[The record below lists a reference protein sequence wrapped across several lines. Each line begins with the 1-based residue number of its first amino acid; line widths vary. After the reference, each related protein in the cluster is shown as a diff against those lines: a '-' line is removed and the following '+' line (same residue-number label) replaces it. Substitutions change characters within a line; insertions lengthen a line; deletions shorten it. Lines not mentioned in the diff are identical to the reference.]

1 MKLLPLFALSL
12 LAVVVCQ
19 GQVIYPQPPSPST
32 PMALPAFTN
41 TANFSIQ
48 IQWRTSK
55 SETNFLRLVTTE
67 GLFNLDTVQTNRV
80 KVNTNEIPVTVRLSG
95 MLTVIA
101 PEKGRLNLF
110 LGRTVPY
117 VTSVNVGGGATSSTY
132 QQMQAGLNSNYTVT
146 FGKPMVIQ
154 SDGNEEITLLVTKLE
169 D

>member
-1 MKLLPLFALSL
+1 MKLLPLFALNL

-19 GQVIYPQPPSPST
+19 GQVIYPPPPSPST
-32 PMALPAFTN
+32 PTTLPAFTN
-41 TANFSIQ
+41 TANFAIQ

-80 KVNTNEIPVTVRLSG
+80 KVNTNEIPVTVRVSG

-117 VTSVNVGGGATSSTY
+117 VTSVNVGGSTTSSTY
-132 QQMQAGLNSNYTVT
+132 QQVQAGLNSNYTVT